1 MDTYQRFLRKFRLRI
16 INLSP
21 ARRHNSAANVS
32 PHTHV
37 ATPPALVETV
47 RHLSPETTQSGY
59 SATLPVRRI

>member
-47 RHLSPETTQSGY
+47 RQ
-59 SATLPVRRI
+59 